1 MGKHLAIV
9 FQYMSDGR
17 CIEGWKLIKKDELRF
32 YSLYVYY
39 SSHYIFLFLLLI
51 KRYINKAHRQ
61 MMMSQVVIHV

>member
-17 CIEGWKLIKKDELRF
+17 SIEWWELIKKDGLRF
-32 YSLYVYY
+32 HSLYVYY
-39 SSHYIFLFLLLI
+39 SCHYRFLFLLLI

-61 MMMSQVVIHV
+61 MMTSHVVILV